1 VLRAQG
7 RKPEALERFGAALT
21 LDPLDVLS
29 LDGLA
34 RAQEDAGRTDDAL
47 ATFGRA
53 IELAPADSGPRTQG
67 RARIGQRFIVSVRA
81 PSSLRPGPAFF
92 AVRFCSHD
100 PAAALEHVH
109 TP

>member
-1 VLRAQG
+1 MLRAQG

-34 RAQEDAGRTDDAL
+34 RAQEDAGRIDDAL

-53 IELAPADSGPRTQG
+53 IELAPADSGPRAN
-67 RARIGQRFIVSVRA
+67 RAAFHCK
-81 PSSLRPGPAFF
+81 RPGAFKPPPWPR
-92 AVRFCSHD
+92 VLRRSI
-100 PAAALEHVH
+100 LLG
-109 TP
+109 